1 MTLSV
6 AEVLVLRYQFDEITK
21 NFTMQKGSDINNIN
35 RFIEEG
41 YKSNSLRRGYKKAL
55 ELANKI
61 RGNYAEETRERFKV

>member
-6 AEVLVLRYQFDEITK
+6 AEVLVLRYQFEEITK
-21 NFTMQKGSDINNIN
+21 NFTMQKGSDINNIEW
-35 RFIEEG
+35 FIQEG

-61 RGNYAEETRERFKV
+61 RGNYAEEVRERLEV